1 MYSFILL
8 AQTRTGAA
16 LEIIF
21 MLAVAALIGFI
32 TAYYYFRSQCRREL
46 QERDNRIA
54 SGNEELKKLS
64 VLKQKLEDELDTL
77 KTGIVNKDNQIESL
91 EIKLG
96 DLRKKLAALE
106 SKPGKKAAVP
116 KEKAAATLE
125 KIRGRKHK
133 IDYGSFGTASRE
145 QADDLTRI
153 KGIGPW
159 IQEKLFALDIYTF
172 DQIGRF
178 TPKDVTNVTEVIEFF
193 PGRIE
198 RDHWV
203 DQAKKLAQGK

>member
-1 MYSFILL
+1 MYIFILL

-46 QERDNRIA
+46 QERDSRIA
-54 SGNEELKKLS
+54 SGNEELKKLTG
-64 VLKQKLEDELDTL
+64 LKQKLEDELDTL
-77 KTGIVNKDNQIESL
+77 KTGIVNKDSLLESL
-91 EIKLG
+91 ELKLG

-106 SKPGKKAAVP
+106 SKPAQ
-116 KEKAAATLE
+116 KAAAPKDKASATLD
-125 KIRGRKHK
+125 KIRGRKDK
-133 IDYGSFGTASRE
+133 IDYESFGTASRE

-159 IQEKLFALDIYTF
+159 IQEKLYALDIFTF
-172 DQIGRF
+172 EQIGRF
-178 TPKDVTNVTEVIEFF
+178 TPKDVANVTEVIEFF

-203 DQAKKLAQGK
+203 DQAKKLAKDK